1 MTIVPMATTAKP
13 TPRLVHPDVVT
24 AQIAAREKAVSS
36 TSAKS
41 FVEPI
46 ANARITRY
54 AEAKAPVN
62 LLLPKSTT
70 ASPIVTVLPA

>member
-13 TPRLVHPDVVT
+13 TPRLVLPAVVT
-24 AQIAAREKAVSS
+24 VLIAAREKAVSN

-46 ANARITRY
+46 ANAPITRC
-54 AEAKAPVN
+54 AEAKAPAN
-62 LLLPKSTT
+62 LLLPKYTT
-70 ASPIVTVLPA
+70 ASPIVIALPV